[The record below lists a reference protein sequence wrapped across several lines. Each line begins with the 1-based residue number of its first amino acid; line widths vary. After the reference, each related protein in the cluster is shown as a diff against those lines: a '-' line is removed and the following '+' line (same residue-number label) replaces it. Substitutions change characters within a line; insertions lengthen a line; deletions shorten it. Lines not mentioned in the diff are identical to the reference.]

1 MKKLFFFQTLL
12 HHKPRL
18 LGLALSEVL
27 RALLITGAAYTAA
40 KAVDE
45 VFLQGRALKETA
57 PVLLVLFLMLMFLHL
72 TALLLNHQSQ
82 QLSTAARTYVRQKL
96 HEKLLARQKNPA
108 PQQQQDILPLA
119 LEQTDALD
127 LWFTRVLPVLL
138 GLLITLPLLLIISAL
153 ADPLTGLLMLVTVPI
168 APFLLYLIGRVT
180 REASE
185 KEWVKLTELSSGFAE
200 LLHTLPTLK
209 LFHQEKRL
217 AGRVRR
223 LSDDFAAA
231 ALRVLQLSFVSA
243 FALELITTLS
253 IAIIA
258 VGIGLR
264 LLYGHLTFLTAF
276 FVLLLTPEFYHPLR
290 QAGTAFHGGMTAMTA
305 EKSLAAFL
313 QDIPEQQKDK
323 KETHLLSSQDKNNAI
338 TASQLT
344 FTYAGSP
351 LPVLLGIDF
360 AVPAQKITAIQGP
373 SGSGKTTL
381 LKLCAGLL
389 VPTSGSLHLP
399 CRKITELTY
408 VPQEPHLFNVSLA
421 ENVSLTFDS
430 SLSLDGQQ
438 QKNIAKALQ
447 KAGLLDWAKKLPHG
461 LMTRLGEG
469 GQNLSQGQ
477 RKRLGLAR
485 ALYQQRNFV
494 LLDEPTAALD
504 AETAHDI
511 RTALQDFAQG
521 RTLLLA
527 THDEQLLRLA
537 HHIIQLEP
545 VEQTGFVP
553 AAKNQDH
560 LPVQSNPSAKEVIS

>member
-18 LGLALSEVL
+18 LCLALSEAL
-27 RALLITGAAYTAA
+27 RALLITGASYAAA

-45 VFLQGRALKETA
+45 VFLQGRTLTETA
-57 PVLLVLFLMLMFLHL
+57 PVLLVLFLMLIFLHL
-72 TALLLNHQSQ
+72 TGLLLSRQEQ
-82 QLSTAARTYVRQKL
+82 RLSAEARMHVRQKL
-96 HEKLLARQKNPA
+96 HERILAARKSPA
-108 PQQQQDILPLA
+108 QQTQQDILPLA

-138 GLLITLPLLLIISAL
+138 GLVITLPLLLIISAL
-153 ADPLTGLLMLVTVPI
+153 ADPLTGLLMLITVPI

-185 KEWVKLTELSSGFAE
+185 KEWLKLTELSSGFAE

-209 LFHQEKRL
+209 LFRQEKRL
-217 AGRVRR
+217 AGKVRQ

-264 LLYGHLTFLTAF
+264 LLYGQLTFLTAF
-276 FVLLLTPEFYHPLR
+276 FVLLLTPEFYQPLR
-290 QAGTAFHGGMTAMTA
+290 QTGTAFHGGMRSMTA
-305 EKSLAAFL
+305 EKSLTSFL
-313 QDIPEQQKDK
+313 QDAPEYQKDTQGK
-323 KETHLLSSQDKNNAI
+323 SDAI
-338 TASQLT
+338 TASRLT

-351 LPVLLGIDF
+351 LPVLFDTSF

-389 VPTSGSLHLP
+389 VPTSGTLLLP
-399 CRKITELTY
+399 YTKITELTY
-408 VPQEPHLFNVSLA
+408 VPQEPHLFNASLA
-421 ENVSLTFDS
+421 ENVSLTFNS
-430 SLSLDGQQ
+430 SACPPDGPQREKIIQ
-438 QKNIAKALQ
+438 ALQ
-447 KAGLLDWAKKLPHG
+447 KAGLLDWMKHLPQG
-461 LMTRLGEG
+461 LETRLGEG

-485 ALYQQRNFV
+485 ALYQQRDFV

-521 RTLLLA
+521 RTLLLV
-527 THDEQLLRLA
+527 THDEKLLGLA
-537 HHIIQLEP
+537 NHIITVEP
-545 VEQTGFVP
+545 VEQTGFARAV
-553 AAKNQDH
+553 KNGDQDKI
-560 LPVQSNPSAKEVIS
+560 AKEVIS

>member
-1 MKKLFFFQTLL
+1 M
-12 HHKPRL
+12 
-18 LGLALSEVL
+18 
-27 RALLITGAAYTAA
+27 
-40 KAVDE
+40 
-45 VFLQGRALKETA
+45 
-57 PVLLVLFLMLMFLHL
+57 
-72 TALLLNHQSQ
+72 
-82 QLSTAARTYVRQKL
+82 
-96 HEKLLARQKNPA
+96 
-108 PQQQQDILPLA
+108 
-119 LEQTDALD
+119 
-127 LWFTRVLPVLL
+127 
-138 GLLITLPLLLIISAL
+138 
-153 ADPLTGLLMLVTVPI
+153 
-168 APFLLYLIGRVT
+168 
-180 REASE
+180 
-185 KEWVKLTELSSGFAE
+185 
-200 LLHTLPTLK
+200 
-209 LFHQEKRL
+209 
-217 AGRVRR
+217 
-223 LSDDFAAA
+223 
-231 ALRVLQLSFVSA
+231 
-243 FALELITTLS
+243 
-253 IAIIA
+253 
-258 VGIGLR
+258 
-264 LLYGHLTFLTAF
+264 
-276 FVLLLTPEFYHPLR
+276 
-290 QAGTAFHGGMTAMTA
+290 
-305 EKSLAAFL
+305 
-313 QDIPEQQKDK
+313 
-323 KETHLLSSQDKNNAI
+323 LSSQDKNNAI

>member
-96 HEKLLARQKNPA
+96 HEKLLARQKNSA
-108 PQQQQDILPLA
+108 PQQQDILPLA

-153 ADPLTGLLMLVTVPI
+153 ADPLTGLLMLITVPI

-185 KEWVKLTELSSGFAE
+185 KEWLKLTELSSGFAE

-276 FVLLLTPEFYHPLR
+276 FVLLLTPEFYQPLR

-338 TASQLT
+338 AASQLT

-408 VPQEPHLFNVSLA
+408 VPQEPHLFNASLA

-485 ALYQQRNFV
+485 ALYQQRGFV

-521 RTLLLA
+521 RTLLLV
-527 THDEQLLRLA
+527 THDEKLLGLA
-537 HHIIQLEP
+537 NHIITVEP
-545 VEQTGFVP
+545 VEQTGFASAV
-553 AAKNQDH
+553 KNGAQDKI
-560 LPVQSNPSAKEVIS
+560 AKEVIS